1 VKVGGLGDV
10 SGSLPLALSDLGCHV
25 KLFLPLYKIID
36 KAANNIRK
44 IQELDKIHLQLAGKK
59 YVFDVWYAKLKDFLV
74 EVYLIDCPE
83 FYDRDDVYTTDP
95 DEDLRFIFFQNA
107 VLLILQKLHWHL
119 DVIHC
124 NDWQSGLIPAYTKR
138 QFAGDKLFSKS
149 KTLLSIHNIAYQGS
163 FPADSALNAGFSLK
177 DIKDGSSFELY
188 KKFNFLKTGISF
200 SDVLTTVSPTYA
212 LETQTEEFGC
222 GLEKSLSGKKN
233 SYYGILNGIDTGI
246 WNPGIDKEI
255 LANYD
260 FDSFERKKFN
270 KIRLLKEL
278 NLPYD
283 ENRILIG
290 NVSRL
295 AYQKGFDIIIP
306 ALDEILKMNVQLIIL
321 GEGEAQYEKKLK
333 EFSEKYPDKF
343 YIHVGYD
350 NRLSHLITA
359 GSDMFLMPSRYEP
372 CGLNQMYSLNYGTI
386 PIVRKTGGLADTIKD
401 IDQYPSE
408 GNGITFDEYSPEALL
423 NTIKKA
429 IEIYS
434 NKELRFKIIQRGMS
448 EDFSWKKSAKKY
460 LEIYEKVRTV

>member
-1 VKVGGLGDV
+1 
-10 SGSLPLALSDLGCHV
+10 
-25 KLFLPLYKIID
+25 
-36 KAANNIRK
+36 
-44 IQELDKIHLQLAGKK
+44 
-59 YVFDVWYAKLKDFLV
+59 
-74 EVYLIDCPE
+74 
-83 FYDRDDVYTTDP
+83 
-95 DEDLRFIFFQNA
+95 
-107 VLLILQKLHWHL
+107 
-119 DVIHC
+119 
-124 NDWQSGLIPAYTKR
+124 
-138 QFAGDKLFSKS
+138 
-149 KTLLSIHNIAYQGS
+149 
-163 FPADSALNAGFSLK
+163 
-177 DIKDGSSFELY
+177 
-188 KKFNFLKTGISF
+188 
-200 SDVLTTVSPTYA
+200 
-212 LETQTEEFGC
+212 
-222 GLEKSLSGKKN
+222 
-233 SYYGILNGIDTGI
+233 
-246 WNPGIDKEI
+246 
-255 LANYD
+255 
-260 FDSFERKKFN
+260 
-270 KIRLLKEL
+270 LKEL